1 MPTGLFHSNV
11 CLKHDTGGHPE
22 NGARLRAIIDRVS
35 SNPGL
40 SDRLSILEPRPA
52 SLELLASVHTRQHV
66 DRIVHLAES
75 GGGWADPDT
84 IVTPGSVDAA
94 RYAAG
99 GAVDAA
105 GAVMT
110 GALDNAFVAVRPP
123 GHHATVSEAMGFCLY
138 NNVAV
143 AARHLLDQGLA
154 ERIAIVDFDVHHG
167 NGTQDIFYDSPSVLF
182 FSVHQ
187 MPLYPGTGR
196 ETETGRGAGAGYTV
210 NVPLPPGAGDEAYEH
225 VFDSVLAPLLRRFRP
240 DILIVSAGYDSH
252 WRDQLAGM
260 RATVP
265 GFQRTATQLKRL
277 ADELCGGKIAF
288 VLEGGYDLRVLAG
301 AVEATLRVL
310 TDADKEVLD
319 PYGMP
324 PDSLGRE
331 AVEPILASIRRI
343 HGL

>member
-1 MPTGLFHSNV
+1 MTTGLFHSNV

-22 NGARLRAIIDRVS
+22 NGDRLRAIMDRVS
-35 SNPGL
+35 SSPGL
-40 SDRLSILEPRPA
+40 SDILSILEPRPA
-52 SLELLASVHTRQHV
+52 SLDLLASVHTRQHV
-66 DRIVHLAES
+66 DRMVRLAEG

-84 IVTPGSVDAA
+84 MVTPGSIDAA

-105 GAVMT
+105 VAIVT
-110 GALDNAFVAVRPP
+110 GTLDNAFVAVRPP
-123 GHHATVSEAMGFCLY
+123 GHHATAHEAMGFCLF

-143 AARHLLDQGLA
+143 AASHLLAQGLA
-154 ERIAIVDFDVHHG
+154 ERVAIVDIDVHHG

-196 ETETGRGAGAGYTV
+196 ESETGRGAGAGHTV
-210 NVPLPPGAGDEAYEH
+210 NVPLRPGVGDEAYEH
-225 VFDSVLAPLLRRFRP
+225 VLDSVLAPILGRYRP
-240 DILIVSAGYDSH
+240 EAILVSAGYDTH
-252 WRDQLAGM
+252 WSDQLAGM

-265 GFQRTATQLKRL
+265 GFRRTAIQLKRL

-288 VLEGGYDLRVLAG
+288 MLEGGYDLRVLAS

-310 TDADKEVLD
+310 TGSDLEVPD
-319 PYGMP
+319 PHGVP
-324 PDSLGRE
+324 RESLGRE
-331 AVEPILASIRRI
+331 AVEPIVASVRRI

>member
-1 MPTGLFHSNV
+1 MTTGLFHSNV

-22 NGARLRAIIDRVS
+22 NGARLRAIMDRVAS
-35 SNPGL
+35 SPNL
-40 SDRLSILEPRPA
+40 SDNLSILEPRPA
-52 SLELLASVHTRQHV
+52 SLDLLASVHTRQHV
-66 DRIVHLAES
+66 DRMVRLAES

-84 IVTPGSVDAA
+84 VVTPGSIDAA

-105 GAVMT
+105 VGVIT
-110 GALDNAFVAVRPP
+110 GGLDNAFVAVRPP
-123 GHHATVSEAMGFCLY
+123 GHHATVHEAMGFCLF
-138 NNVAV
+138 NNVAI
-143 AARHLLDQGLA
+143 AARSLLDQGLA
-154 ERIAIVDFDVHHG
+154 ERVAIVDIDVHHG

-196 ETETGRGAGAGYTV
+196 ESETGQGPGAGYTV
-210 NVPLPPGAGDEAYEH
+210 NVPLQPGAGDEAYDYL
-225 VFDSVLAPLLRRFRP
+225 FDLVLAPILRRYRP
-240 DILIVSAGYDSH
+240 EIILVSAGYDSH
-252 WRDQLAGM
+252 WSDQLAGM

-265 GFQRTATQLKRL
+265 GFQRTATQLSRL

-288 VLEGGYDLRVLAG
+288 VLEGGYDLRVLAS

-310 TDADKEVLD
+310 TGSDQEVVD

-324 PDSLGRE
+324 PDSLGRA
-331 AVEPILASIRRI
+331 AVEPVLASVRRI